1 MRNFLFYKL
10 LNGKKLLFLSILFT
24 FSVISYYNIR
34 MGPVGIT
41 SNDSVYYIR
50 WADNLI
56 DLKFNLLNFYIQ
68 NPFMNSTYFYTIPVL
83 FMALAKFF
91 FGGEWHNI
99 FLLFNLS
106 LVFFSIILF
115 SKSLLILGIRPL
127 IIALCIP
134 LLIISPDW
142 MTWPGWILTDTIY
155 AFLIMLVTFII
166 IKGISENKFRLITII
181 LIMILIILTRPTF
194 FPVIFSIIFYMI
206 IFDYNFYNRPKLLLP
221 FLLLFFLIVPIFDA
235 TLHYLIKIYYSASS
249 SLNIIL
255 DWVDQGIV
263 IWDRDETH
271 IDPPANFIDYI
282 YLYFLRLL
290 NFFNPYANTFS
301 KFHVIVN
308 YFQFFYITMSV
319 IIWSFLGGNN
329 RLFDKTVTFILLLS
343 LSVSAFHSFLLL
355 DWDWRY
361 RFPIIMPLM
370 MILPISIEII
380 LKKFKSNINL

>member
-1 MRNFLFYKL
+1 
-10 LNGKKLLFLSILFT
+10 
-24 FSVISYYNIR
+24 
-34 MGPVGIT
+34 
-41 SNDSVYYIR
+41 
-50 WADNLI
+50 
-56 DLKFNLLNFYIQ
+56 
-68 NPFMNSTYFYTIPVL
+68 
-83 FMALAKFF
+83 MALAKFF
-91 FGGEWHNI
+91 FGGEWYNI

-106 LVFFSIILF
+106 LVFFSIVLF
-115 SKSLLILGIRPL
+115 SKSLLILRIRPL
-127 IIALCIP
+127 IISLCIP

-142 MTWPGWILTDTIY
+142 MTWTGWILTDTIY
-155 AFLIMLVTFII
+155 SFLVMLVTFII
-166 IKGISENKFRLITII
+166 IKGISINKFNFITLISV
-181 LIMILIILTRPTF
+181 MILIILTRPAF
-194 FPVIFSIIFYMI
+194 FPIIFAI
-206 IFDYNFYNRPKLLLP
+206 IFFIIIFNFNFYNKPKLFLP
-221 FLLLFFLIVPIFDA
+221 FLLLFFLAIPTLYA
-235 TLHYLIKIYYSASS
+235 TINYIIKIYYNDSYN
-249 SLNIIL
+249 LNIIL
-255 DWVDQGIV
+255 DWADQGIV
-263 IWDRDETH
+263 IWDREETH
-271 IDPPANFIDYI
+271 IDPPNTFTDYI
-282 YLYFLRLL
+282 YFYFLRLL